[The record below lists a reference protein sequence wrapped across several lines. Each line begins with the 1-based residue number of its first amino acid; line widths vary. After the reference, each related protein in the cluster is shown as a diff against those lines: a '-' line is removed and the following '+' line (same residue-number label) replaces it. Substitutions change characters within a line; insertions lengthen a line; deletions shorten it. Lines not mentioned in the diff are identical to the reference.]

1 VTLKQIPNLICV
13 VRILLVG
20 PIIGYLLNGDY
31 GLALLLILVAGI
43 SDAVD
48 GYLARRFDWRTRL
61 GGLLDPAADKI
72 LMLSL
77 FVTLSWLGW
86 VPVWFTA
93 IVIGR
98 DVVIVAGIIA
108 YHALV
113 EPVQGNPTF
122 ASKLNTVL
130 QIAFALLVIAH
141 AWRGWPPALW
151 LEMLGAAVLITIL
164 ISAGQYIITGIAA
177 LRQARRFES

>member
-1 VTLKQIPNLICV
+1 MTLKHIPNLICV

-20 PIIGYLLNGDY
+20 PIIWYLLSGHY
-31 GLALLLILVAGI
+31 GLALLLILTAGL
-43 SDAVD
+43 SDALD

-61 GGLLDPAADKI
+61 GGLLDPAADKL
-72 LMLSL
+72 LMVSL

-98 DVVIVAGIIA
+98 DIVIVAGIIT
-108 YHALV
+108 YQRMV
-113 EPVQGNPTF
+113 GPVQGNPTF

-151 LEMLGAAVLITIL
+151 LEILGAVVLMTIA
-164 ISAGQYIITGIAA
+164 ISGSQYIAAGITA
-177 LRQARRFES
+177 LRKVRRSEG